1 MAKDIDIRNGDIV
14 LSEAMEI
21 LHQRMQN
28 LSKLQYSFCCSPSGC
43 LPSRVAVD
51 SQGAA
56 IGENML
62 RHSVPLGGAIQ
73 SLQGSDR
80 YSLLH
85 CRRIVPTD
93 TSFMS
98 LQGSDR
104 CSLRHRRRIV
114 PADAPSMS
122 LKDSDRYSLRD
133 SRRIAPSAAPSM
145 SLQGSDRYYPA
156 A

>member
-1 MAKDIDIRNGDIV
+1 MAKCIDIRNGDIL
-14 LSEAMEI
+14 LSEAKEI
-21 LHQRMQN
+21 LHERVQN
-28 LSKLQYSFCCSPSGC
+28 LSKLQYSFCCSFSVC
-43 LPSRVAVD
+43 LLSRVAVN

-56 IGENML
+56 VGENLL
-62 RHSVPLGGAIQ
+62 RHPVPLGGAIQ
-73 SLQGSDR
+73 SLQSSDR

-104 CSLRHRRRIV
+104 YSLLHFRRIV
-114 PADAPSMS
+114 STNTS
-122 LKDSDRYSLRD
+122 F
-133 SRRIAPSAAPSM
+133 M
-145 SLQGSDRYYPA
+145 SLQGSDRYSPA

>member
-1 MAKDIDIRNGDIV
+1 MQKDLNMVKEMDIRNGGIV
-14 LSEAMEI
+14 LSEAMEM
-21 LHQRMQN
+21 LHERVQN
-28 LSKLQYSFCCSPSGC
+28 LSKLQCLFCCSPSGC

-51 SQGAA
+51 SQGVA
-56 IGENML
+56 IGANMV

-85 CRRIVPTD
+85 CRGIVPTD

-122 LKDSDRYSLRD
+122 LKGSDRYS
-133 SRRIAPSAAPSM
+133 
-145 SLQGSDRYYPA
+145 PA

>member
-122 LKDSDRYSLRD
+122 LKALAASNIF
-133 SRRIAPSAAPSM
+133 RRKLIKLMRSSM
-145 SLQGSDRYYPA
+145 ISCLI
-156 A
+156 